1 MDMRQPT
8 EQALEVTT
16 DTSTADSEIIIID
29 DDPGFSFMLKDYLA
43 STGKWKAELF
53 TNGNAFLKN
62 YRSHDTRK
70 IILDYEFAE
79 GPSGLVTLQKI
90 KERNPLAIVI
100 MVSGQDDLERAVETL
115 RKGAT
120 DYFLKTNKTVFANIV
135 CSLNKLHEME
145 KNKWN

>member
-1 MDMRQPT
+1 MNIHEPT
-8 EQALEVTT
+8 EQAQAVITESTT
-16 DTSTADSEIIIID
+16 SDSEIIIID

-43 STGKWKAELF
+43 STGQWKAELF
-53 TNGNAFLKN
+53 SNGNDFLKN

-70 IILDYEFAE
+70 IILDYEFVE

-90 KERNPLAIVI
+90 KERNPMAVVI